1 MGQFG
6 IDLANIHPYRGDGIP
21 ETAIA
26 EKCPQGLKVLA
37 PAMRVNSNCQV
48 TEFGWALTDWTD
60 LGDPQNGP
68 SERVQATYT
77 LRAFLDY
84 FSKTGRTSYV
94 HQIADLETGHEN
106 TIDGSF
112 GLYKGDW
119 TPRLVATALKRQKE
133 VIGDGSAAA
142 APLDYRVVTGAHPQ
156 MRGWC

>member
-1 MGQFG
+1 MRPARAYRRAPPRPGGGRNPDPLQPPAHPWPGRRSAQGTMGQFG

-48 TEFGWALTDWTD
+48 TEFGWALIDWTD

-68 SERVQATYT
+68 SERVQATYM

-94 HQIADLETGHEN
+94 HQIADLETG
-106 TIDGSF
+106 
-112 GLYKGDW
+112 
-119 TPRLVATALKRQKE
+119 
-133 VIGDGSAAA
+133 
-142 APLDYRVVTGAHPQ
+142 
-156 MRGWC
+156 